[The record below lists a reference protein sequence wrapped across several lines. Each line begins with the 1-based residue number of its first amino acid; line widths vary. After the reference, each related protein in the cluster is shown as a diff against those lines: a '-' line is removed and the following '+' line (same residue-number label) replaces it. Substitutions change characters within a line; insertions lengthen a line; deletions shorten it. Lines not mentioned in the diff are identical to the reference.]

1 MISINATLFI
11 QVLHF
16 LILIFILNRIMF
28 RPITRMM
35 RERSRH
41 IEGLQRESERIRSEA
56 LQLVHKRMSLETGA
70 RKEAGAERARL
81 QKEAEDSAEEIL
93 GDHRAKVAAMRADVM
108 KEIDQQLHKSRRMM
122 RQEAAVLA
130 DEISE
135 TLLTWQKAPHDHG

>member
-35 RERSRH
+35 RERNRH
-41 IEGLQRESERIRSEA
+41 IEGLQRQSERIRSEA
-56 LQLVHKRMSLETGA
+56 QQLVHKRMSLETGA
-70 RKEAGAERARL
+70 RKEAGVERMRL
-81 QKEAEDSAEEIL
+81 QKEAEELAGEIL

-108 KEIDQQLHKSRRMM
+108 KEIDHQLSKSRKLIRE
-122 RQEAAVLA
+122 EAAVLA

-135 TLLTWQKAPHDHG
+135 SLLTWKKV

>member
-28 RPITRMM
+28 RPIIRLM

-41 IEGLQRESERIRSEA
+41 IEGLQRETERIKSEA
-56 LQLVHKRMSLETGA
+56 LQLVHKRMSLEMGA

-81 QKEAEDSAEEIL
+81 KKEAEDLAAEIL
-93 GDHRAKVAAMRADVM
+93 GDHRAKVAAIRADVIQR
-108 KEIDQQLHKSRRMM
+108 IDVQLDEARRVIK
-122 RQEAAVLA
+122 QEAAVLA

-135 TLLTWQKAPHDHG
+135 TLLAWKRVPHDHG